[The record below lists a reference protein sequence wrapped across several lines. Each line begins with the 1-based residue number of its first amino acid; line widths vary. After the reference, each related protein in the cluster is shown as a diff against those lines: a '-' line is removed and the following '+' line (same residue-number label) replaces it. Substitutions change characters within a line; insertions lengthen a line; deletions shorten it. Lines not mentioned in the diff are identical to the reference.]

1 MTDTFE
7 DDFHEA
13 KTKLDKLKNSLDVLR
28 TAKENG
34 QNIKSKAYMVSATQ
48 KTLSINMDNLQAVHY
63 TYTDQASKI
72 NISQKLREERIDRID
87 RLKNEYEKTNAIV
100 TDLTTIHDSGFDDE
114 NPKQKPQRGADGEY
128 DDTRG

>member
-34 QNIKSKAYMVSATQ
+34 
-48 KTLSINMDNLQAVHY
+48 
-63 TYTDQASKI
+63 
-72 NISQKLREERIDRID
+72 
-87 RLKNEYEKTNAIV
+87 
-100 TDLTTIHDSGFDDE
+100 
-114 NPKQKPQRGADGEY
+114 
-128 DDTRG
+128 